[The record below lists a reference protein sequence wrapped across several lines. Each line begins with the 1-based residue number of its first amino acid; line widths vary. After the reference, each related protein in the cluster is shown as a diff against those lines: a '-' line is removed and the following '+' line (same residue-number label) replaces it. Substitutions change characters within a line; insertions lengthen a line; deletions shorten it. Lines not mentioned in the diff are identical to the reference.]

1 MMMAHA
7 AVLILITLLVLV
19 GLPGWLV
26 FRVWLRNV
34 GLSWRVGI
42 AVVLAAQSVFFSN
55 AAAIVGYSVGL
66 MLTISV
72 LTLMVAIIVWYWG
85 GFSRF
90 SDSEKSRKS
99 APTES
104 AREH

>member
-7 AVLILITLLVLV
+7 AVLILIMLLVLV

-55 AAAIVGYSVGL
+55 AAAMVGYSVGL

-72 LTLMVAIIVWYWG
+72 LTLMVAVLVRYRG
-85 GFSRF
+85 GTRF
-90 SDSEKSRKS
+90 FAVRKSRS